1 MYAKG
6 GGGISCQEMVLIV
19 AVYAVPARI
28 TQGVWMEFQKRLYF
42 AQEDIILNERRKEAK
57 EAANKV
63 DFKTRQE
70 ILHKWKYLK
79 IKKIPRDSRA
89 RKSTETQQS

>member
-6 GGGISCQEMVLIV
+6 GGGISCQKMILTV

-42 AQEDIILNERRKEAK
+42 AQEDIILGERRREAQ
-57 EAANKV
+57 EAASKV
-63 DFKTRQE
+63 DSKTRQE

-79 IKKIPRDSRA
+79 IEKIPRDSRA
-89 RKSTETQQS
+89 RKSTERQRS